1 MDVKANSLK
10 LKELQDRRRT
20 PEQFS
25 FVREML
31 DSKFEGLQAGAI
43 KVLGAWGGS
52 DEKTLIRE
60 FLSRT
65 FQRDFAW
72 SVRGVAISA
81 LYPLIEPDDANWI
94 LEICFSRTEMTER
107 HEILRLFS
115 RLTPDKTR
123 SFLSEKLRSDNSID
137 RWAAARAIM
146 AIKFPDQRQLLTPLL
161 KDEDRWVRGT
171 ATNGVT
177 GT

>member
-1 MDVKANSLK
+1 LDIKANSLK

-52 DEKTLIRE
+52 EEKALIRE
-60 FLSRT
+60 FLSGT
-65 FQRDFAW
+65 FQRDSAW
-72 SVRGVAISA
+72 SIRGVAVSA
-81 LYPLIEPDDANWI
+81 LYPLIEPNDASWI
-94 LEICFSRTEMTER
+94 LEICFSQTEIPER
-107 HEILRLFS
+107 HAILRLFPQ
-115 RLTPDKTR
+115 LTPDKTR
-123 SFLSEKLRSDNSID
+123 SFLSEKLRSDYSID

-161 KDEDRWVRGT
+161 KDENRLVRET
-171 ATNGVT
+171 AANGVT